1 MRPIKFRAWDK
12 RDGVMWLPDKHRVG
26 YITKTTGN
34 STISKP
40 FSDVLGD
47 ERYELLQFTGL
58 LDKNGVEIYEFDYL
72 NVWLDGLGNETFEVQ
87 WDTHKAR
94 FILIDKLGD
103 TWSFDDSNDMEV
115 IGNVW
120 ESRHLLE
127 EDGQ

>member
-12 RDGVMWLPDKHRVG
+12 RDMVMWLPDKHRAG

-34 STISKP
+34 CECSKP